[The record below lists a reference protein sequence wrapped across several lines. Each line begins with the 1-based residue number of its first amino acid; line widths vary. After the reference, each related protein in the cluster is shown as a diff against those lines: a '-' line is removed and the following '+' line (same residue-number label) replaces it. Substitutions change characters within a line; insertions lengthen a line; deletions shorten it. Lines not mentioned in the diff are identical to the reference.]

1 MNIAKIST
9 FLYKKRLYDDI
20 QFASKI
26 QFKDVKSIKAYQEEK
41 FLKLIN
47 HAKEN
52 VPYYKD
58 SLENISSVDD
68 IFKIDFLTK
77 DKINKYNVEL
87 RAKNISP
94 ERFISNSTSGSTGE
108 SLKFYS
114 DSENYYR
121 KAVSIR
127 GDGWAGLKYGNK
139 ALLFW
144 GAERDIE
151 KNKSIYKKI
160 KHNFIIRNKIVST
173 YNMSDVDLGNFI
185 DKINK
190 YKPNII
196 VSYPT
201 PLFHLSQFIEQNKTK
216 FWIPKSIITS
226 SETLFPFQ
234 KEKIERV
241 FKRKIFNR
249 YGSREFGHIASEC
262 EKHDGMHINIDRFV
276 LEIINSKGENCKPGE
291 LGEIVITDLDNYVFP
306 MIRYKIGD
314 IGVMYDKRCS
324 CGRNLPLL
332 EKVEGRVF
340 DLIEGVNGNTVAGTF
355 WTLLRN
361 KIKGWNKFQV
371 VQVKKD
377 QLKIIVE
384 KNEDIEDDFNEK
396 VSQLVKEKL
405 GEEMIIDIKFIDKI
419 PLTKT
424 GKHRW
429 VISKI
434 SPYVK

>member
-1 MNIAKIST
+1 MNIANIAT
-9 FLYKKRLYDDI
+9 FLYNRKFHTEIESSL
-20 QFASKI
+20 KI
-26 QFKDVKSIKAYQEEK
+26 QFDSIENIKVLQEEK

-47 HAKEN
+47 HAKKN

-58 SLENISSVDD
+58 KLDGINNVND
-68 IFKIDFLTK
+68 IVNVHFLTK
-77 DKINKYNVEL
+77 DKINKNYKEL
-87 RAKNISP
+87 KAKNMAP
-94 ERFISNSTSGSTGE
+94 DRFKPNSTSGSTGE
-108 SLKFYS
+108 SLQFYI
-114 DSENYYR
+114 DPKNEYR
-121 KAVSIR
+121 KAASIR
-127 GDGWAGLKYGNK
+127 GDGWAGLKYGNRT
-139 ALLFW
+139 LIFW

-151 KNKSIYKKI
+151 KNKSLYKKI
-160 KHNFIIRNKIVST
+160 KHGFIVRRKIVST
-173 YNMSDVDLGNFI
+173 YDMSDSDLSTLI
-185 DKINK
+185 DKLNK

-201 PLFHLSQFIEQNKTK
+201 PLFRLAQFVEQNKTK
-216 FWIPKSIITS
+216 IWIPKGIITS

-234 KEKIERV
+234 REKIEKI
-241 FKRKIFNR
+241 FKSKVFNR

-262 EKHDGMHINIDRFV
+262 EKNEGLHINTDRFV
-276 LEIINSKGENCKPGE
+276 LELINSNGEVCKPGE

-314 IGVMYDKRCS
+314 IGILSDKICS
-324 CGRNLPLL
+324 CGINLPLL
-332 EKVEGRVF
+332 KKVEGRVF
-340 DLIEGVNGNTVAGTF
+340 DIIVGVNGNAVAGTF

-371 VQVKKD
+371 VQMKKD
-377 QLKIIVE
+377 HLKVILE
-384 KNEDIEDDFNEK
+384 KNDDIEDDFNEK

-405 GEEMIIDIKFIDKI
+405 GEEMIIDIEFIDKI
-419 PLTKT
+419 PSTKT